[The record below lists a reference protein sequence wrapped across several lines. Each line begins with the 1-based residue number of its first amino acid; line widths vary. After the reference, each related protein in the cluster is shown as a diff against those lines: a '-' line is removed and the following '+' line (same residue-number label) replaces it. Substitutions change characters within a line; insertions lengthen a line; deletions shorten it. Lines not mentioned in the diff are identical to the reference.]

1 VLSRPATPPDETV
14 VYGSEPE
21 QLADVRFGGDRASR
35 RPLIVLIHGGFWRPT
50 IDRAHTGPMAV
61 ALAEAGWTV
70 AAIEYRRVPQH
81 PNLTID
87 DVGVAVKTLPAK
99 IRRHDGRV
107 LVMGHSAGGH
117 LTLWAASKRPN
128 PQLMGALAL
137 GPAADLRLAHELGL
151 GDGAALLFLGEDAE
165 NRADIDPKRMP
176 SPVMSVTIVHG
187 DEDDVVP
194 IALAESYVMTHAK
207 TRLVK
212 VHGAGHFAVIDPLS
226 RVWPLVVEELEEVTQ
241 RSANG
246 VLPRGTESASAT
258 SAGRHGRCTPCRRPS
273 WSPAGS

>member
-1 VLSRPATPPDETV
+1 MSDDRSVLSRPATPPDQTV
-14 VYGSEPE
+14 AYGSEPE
-21 QLADVRFGGDRASR
+21 QIADVRFGGERARR

-87 DVGVAVKTLPAK
+87 DIGTALKTLPAK
-99 IRRHDGRV
+99 IVQHDGRV
-107 LVMGHSAGGH
+107 LAMGHSAGGH

-128 PQLMGALAL
+128 ARLMGALAL
-137 GPAADLRLAHELGL
+137 GPAADLQLANELNL
-151 GDGAALLFLGEDAE
+151 GDGAALLFLGEDPR

-176 SPVMSVTIVHG
+176 SPVIGVTIVHG

-194 IALAESYVMTHAK
+194 IALAESYVTTHTK

-226 RVWPLVVEELEEVTQ
+226 RVWPLIVEELE
-241 RSANG
+241 R
-246 VLPRGTESASAT
+246 L
-258 SAGRHGRCTPCRRPS
+258 AGE
-273 WSPAGS
+273 